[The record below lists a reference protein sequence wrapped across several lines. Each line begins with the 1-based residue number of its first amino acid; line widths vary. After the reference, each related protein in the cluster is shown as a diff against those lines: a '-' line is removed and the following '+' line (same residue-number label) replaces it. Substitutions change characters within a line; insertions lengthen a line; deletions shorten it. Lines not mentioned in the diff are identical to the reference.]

1 MERNFFY
8 LKDRGLSWKVDKTS
22 EGEKIQ
28 EKRRKSSK
36 EGKNSGRTKKIFERR
51 KKFRK
56 KEEILQIEEKTPTK
70 IGKSLSEIFLQ

>member
-1 MERNFFY
+1 MFPVLGEQVFFVVGARLFLLERNFFY

-28 EKRRKSSK
+28 EKRRKSWK

-56 KEEILQIEEKTPTK
+56 KEEIL
-70 IGKSLSEIFLQ
+70 